1 MTRGEK
7 HFNYR
12 LYLCIMTSHIRELAE
27 AIKSSERMAA
37 LTGAGISVASGIPDF
52 RSKDG
57 LWTTYDPSVY
67 ASFQRFIQ
75 DPSYFWEM
83 HIDVIHLLRAAEPN
97 PAHKALVALE
107 NQGKLQGVITQN
119 IDGLH
124 QRAGSKTVYELHG
137 TNETC
142 SCTICGKKYET
153 NPIAD
158 HLISFEK
165 EELINLMRK
174 GKEIPTCGCG
184 GWIKPDVILF
194 GEMMPAKPLR
204 AAETLVNSCDF
215 LLVVGTSLQVQPAA
229 SIPFV
234 AKKTGSIVGIINN
247 EPGPLDRIADCV
259 VIGNAEEVLPH
270 LLKLL

>member
-1 MTRGEK
+1 MDTA
-7 HFNYR
+7 
-12 LYLCIMTSHIRELAE
+12 HIKKLAE
-27 AIKSSERMAA
+27 FIKKSERMAA

-57 LWTTYDPSVY
+57 LWSKYDPGVY
-67 ASFQRFIQ
+67 ASYQRFIQ
-75 DPSYFWEM
+75 DPSFFWEM
-83 HIDVIHLLRAAEPN
+83 HIDIMHLLRGAEPN
-97 PAHKALVALE
+97 PAHKTLAALE
-107 NQGKLQGVITQN
+107 NQGKLQGIITQN

-124 QRAGSKTVYELHG
+124 QRAGSRVVYELHG

-153 NPIAD
+153 RTIAD
-158 HLISFEK
+158 HLFLFEK
-165 EELINLMRK
+165 EELINLIRK

-184 GWIKPDVILF
+184 GWIKPDVVLF
-194 GEMMPAKPLR
+194 GEMMPVKPLR
-204 AAETLVNSCDF
+204 AAETLAASCDF

-234 AKKTGSIVGIINN
+234 AKKTGGNLGIINN
-247 EPGPLDRIADCV
+247 ESGPLDWIADCV
-259 VIGNAEEVLPH
+259 VIGNAEGVFPQ